1 MGQKKNIAIYC
12 RVSTQMQT
20 TDRQQ
25 EELTKL
31 ANERSDWNYSN
42 GYSTVDICS
51 LFNSEGVLAP
61 YTKRIENYKELRA
74 KKGLEPKEYKYIDID
89 NLKWRTSSLLRILR
103 NKLYIGS
110 RHEQRER

>member
-51 LFNSEGVLAP
+51 LVNSEVF
-61 YTKRIENYKELRA
+61 
-74 KKGLEPKEYKYIDID
+74 
-89 NLKWRTSSLLRILR
+89 
-103 NKLYIGS
+103 
-110 RHEQRER
+110 

>member
-42 GYSTVDICS
+42 GY
-51 LFNSEGVLAP
+51 
-61 YTKRIENYKELRA
+61 
-74 KKGLEPKEYKYIDID
+74 
-89 NLKWRTSSLLRILR
+89 
-103 NKLYIGS
+103 
-110 RHEQRER
+110 